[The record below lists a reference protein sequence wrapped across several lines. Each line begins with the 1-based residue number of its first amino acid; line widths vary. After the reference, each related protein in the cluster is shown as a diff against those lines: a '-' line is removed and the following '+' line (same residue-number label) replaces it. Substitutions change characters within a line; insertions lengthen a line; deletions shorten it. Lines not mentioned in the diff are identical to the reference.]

1 MRGPGAGGITVTPP
15 GHDKSMELERMTP
28 ARTRRRLAAAAT
40 PHSRSSARRLEPAG
54 HGGPRGTATKSSP
67 RLRQVGLVGIAQARE
82 ALAEAARR
90 AELRADHK
98 AA

>member
-1 MRGPGAGGITVTPP
+1 MVTPP
-15 GHDKSMELERMTP
+15 GHDKCMELERMTP
-28 ARTRRRLAAAAT
+28 QEPDEGWQQPQLLT
-40 PHSRSSARRLEPAG
+40 PALLRGASSLRAPASPRSA
-54 HGGPRGTATKSSP
+54 ATKSSP

-90 AELRADHK
+90 AELRGDHK